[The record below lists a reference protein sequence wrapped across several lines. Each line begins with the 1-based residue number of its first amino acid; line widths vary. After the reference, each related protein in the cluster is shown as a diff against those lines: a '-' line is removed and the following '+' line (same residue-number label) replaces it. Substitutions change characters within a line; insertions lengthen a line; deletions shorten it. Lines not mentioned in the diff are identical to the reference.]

1 MALQSIPQLLFERA
15 AARGQ
20 QPAQLSKH
28 DTVWQELSWHD
39 LSTRVRNIA
48 KGLLALGLQVGDR
61 VAILSDSRA
70 EWVQCDLGILAAAG
84 ITVPIYPSS
93 TDEQTAYILQNSEA
107 TMACADTILQI
118 DKLLRIRSQAPAL
131 RQVIWMCGHPDPAE
145 PLLLSLDDLIARG
158 AAAWEHAAVLEER
171 LCLLTPAHEATYVYT
186 SGTTGPPKGV
196 VQTHGNHLFM
206 VQSCDTVIDTH
217 AGDVN
222 LLFLPLAHSFARLEE
237 FLGLY
242 FGWTTAFAESIDALA
257 KNMQEVRPMLVF
269 SVPRVYE
276 KIYARVMAAGTTGS
290 PVKRAIFR
298 WCIGVGKQV
307 SALQQRRQPVPGL
320 LRWRYRLAHKLLF
333 SKLHQTVGGR
343 LRYFISGG
351 APLSQEIA
359 EFFHAAGMLILE
371 GYGLTETCPALT
383 ANRYN
388 HYKFGTV
395 GLALPGVEIRLAP
408 DGEILARGPNI
419 AKGYYKRPEETAEAF
434 RDDGWFA
441 TGDIGTLDSEGF
453 LRITDRKK
461 DLIVTSGGK
470 NIAPQNIENLLKTD
484 RYISQAM
491 VYGDRRNY
499 LTAVL
504 TLDIEEVGAYA
515 HQHGIQYHHPAE
527 LATHPQIRQLLE
539 DRVSQLNQ
547 RLASYETVKKFIIAP
562 TDFSPENGQLTP
574 TLKVKRKIVTQKY
587 QVQLE
592 QLYQEG

>member
-1 MALQSIPQLLFERA
+1 MVVQSIPQMFFERA
-15 AARGQ
+15 AARGHKT
-20 QPAQLSKH
+20 AQLSKH
-28 DTVWQELSWHD
+28 GTVWQERSWHD

-48 KGLLALGLQVGDR
+48 KGLLALGLHVGDR
-61 VAILSDSRA
+61 AAILSDSRA

-93 TDEQTAYILQNSEA
+93 TDEQTAYILQHSEA
-107 TMACADTILQI
+107 TIVFADITLQI
-118 DKLLRIRSQAPAL
+118 DKLLRVRMQAPAL
-131 RQVIWMCGHPDPAE
+131 RQVIWMCKRPDTAD
-145 PLLLSLDDLIARG
+145 PLLLALEDLIARG
-158 AAAWEHAAVLEER
+158 AAADDQTAVLEER
-171 LCLLTPAHEATYVYT
+171 LRLLTPEHEATYVYT

-206 VQSCDTVIDTH
+206 MQSCGKIIEAH
-217 AGDVN
+217 EGDVN

-242 FGWTTAFAESIDALA
+242 IGLTTAFAESIDALA

-276 KIYARVMAAGTTGS
+276 KIYARVIAAGTTGS
-290 PVKRAIFR
+290 PVKQAIFR
-298 WCIGVGKQV
+298 WCVGVGKQV
-307 SALQQRRQPVPGL
+307 SVLLQRRQPVPTL
-320 LRWRYRLAHKLLF
+320 LRMQYTLAQKLVF
-333 SKLHQTVGGR
+333 GKLHQAVGGR
-343 LRYFISGG
+343 LRYFVSGG
-351 APLSQEIA
+351 APLAQEIA

-383 ANRYN
+383 VNQFN

-395 GLALPGVEIRLAP
+395 GTALPGVEIRLAP

-419 AKGYYKRPEETAEAF
+419 AQGYYKRPQETAEVF
-434 RDDGWFA
+434 QDDGWFA
-441 TGDIGTLDSEGF
+441 TGDIGELDSEGF

-491 VYGDRRNY
+491 VYGDRRHY

-504 TLDIEEVGAYA
+504 TLDMEEIGPYA
-515 HQHGIQYHHPAE
+515 RAHNIPYHRPEE
-527 LATHPQIRQLLE
+527 LTAQPQIRQLVE
-539 DRVSQLNQ
+539 SRVVALNQ
-547 RLASYETVKKFIIAP
+547 RLASYETIKKFIIAP
-562 TDFSPENGQLTP
+562 TDFSPENGLLTP
-574 TLKVKRKIVTQKY
+574 TLKVKRNVVTQQY
-587 QVQLE
+587 QTQLE
-592 QLYQEG
+592 QLYQEC

>member
-1 MALQSIPQLLFERA
+1 MVAQSIPQMFFERA
-15 AARGQ
+15 AARGHKA
-20 QPAQLSKH
+20 AQLSKH
-28 DTVWQELSWHD
+28 GTVWQERSWHD

-48 KGLLALGLQVGDR
+48 KGLLTLGLSMGDR

-93 TDEQTAYILQNSEA
+93 TDEQTAYILQHSEA
-107 TMACADTILQI
+107 TIVFADTTLQI
-118 DKLLRIRSQAPAL
+118 DKLLRVRTQAPAL
-131 RQVIWMCGHPDPAE
+131 RHVIWICERPTTAD
-145 PLLLSLDDLIARG
+145 PLLLSLEDLIARG
-158 AAAWEHAAVLEER
+158 AAADEQTAILEER
-171 LCLLTPAHEATYVYT
+171 LRLLTPEHEATYVYT

-206 VQSCDTVIDTH
+206 MQSCGDIIEAH
-217 AGDVN
+217 EGDVD

-242 FGWTTAFAESIDALA
+242 IGLTTAFAESIDALA

-276 KIYARVMAAGTTGS
+276 KIYARVMAAGTAGS
-290 PVKRAIFR
+290 PVKQAIFH
-298 WCIGVGKQV
+298 WCVGVGKQV
-307 SALQQRRQPVPGL
+307 SALLQHRQPVPAL
-320 LRWRYRLAHKLLF
+320 LRLRYALAQKLVF
-333 SKLHQTVGGR
+333 GKLHQAVGGR
-343 LRYFISGG
+343 LRYFVSGG
-351 APLSQEIA
+351 APLAQDIA

-383 ANRYN
+383 VNQFK

-395 GLALPGVEIRLAP
+395 GTALPGVEIRIAP

-419 AKGYYKRPEETAEAF
+419 AQGYYKRPQETAEVF
-434 RDDGWFA
+434 HDDGWFA
-441 TGDIGTLDSEGF
+441 TGDIGALDSEGF

-491 VYGDRRNY
+491 VYGDRHHY

-504 TLDIEEVGAYA
+504 TLDMEEVGPYA
-515 HQHGIQYHHPAE
+515 RAHNIPYHQPEE
-527 LATHPQIRQLLE
+527 LAAQPQIRQLVE
-539 DRVSQLNQ
+539 SRVAALNQ
-547 RLASYETVKKFIIAP
+547 RLASYETIKKFIIAP
-562 TDFSPENGQLTP
+562 TDFSPENGLLTP
-574 TLKVKRKIVTQKY
+574 TLKVKRKIVTQQY
-587 QVQLE
+587 QTQLE